1 MTVVVTKDVGG
12 TAKPVGLLY
21 VEPDLQVLDGGAGT
35 ALEAT
40 GLDAALAADLLSACL
55 AHERCGV
62 HLYRSVAARTTSD
75 ELREQYLHFG
85 EETLEH
91 VRILEELIAG
101 AGGDPHYVSP
111 SARAT
116 EKAAAG
122 LLESTWCLGGSV
134 DAMTAELAMVEAVLL
149 AEAKDHGNWEL
160 LGMLAEQMAE
170 GDVRTQLEAAV
181 ATVLAQEDEHYGW
194 ATATRTRMLFT
205 AVTGGVEPPDPGEVR
220 GRGAAQADVAAMT
233 KAELYETAKELDV
246 EGRSQMTKDELAAAV
261 TEETG
266 GRA

>member
-1 MTVVVTKDVGG
+1 MTVVVTRAVGA

-21 VEPDLQVLDGGAGT
+21 VEPELQMADAGSGT
-35 ALEAT
+35 ALEQT
-40 GLDAALAADLLSACL
+40 GLDPARMADLMSACV

-62 HLYRSVAARTTSD
+62 HLYRSVAGRTTMD
-75 ELREQYLHFG
+75 DLRAQYEHFG

-122 LLESTWCLGGSV
+122 LLESTYMLEGSV
-134 DAMTAELAMVEAVLL
+134 DPMTAELAMVEAVVL
-149 AEAKDHGNWEL
+149 AETKDHGNWQL
-160 LGMLAEQMAE
+160 LALLAAQMQP

-181 ATVLAQEDEHYGW
+181 DTVLAQEEEHSGW
-194 ATATRTRMLFT
+194 AAMARTRMLF
-205 AVTGGVEPPDPGEVR
+205 AAITGGLEPPEVTEVR
-220 GRGAAQADVAAMT
+220 GDAVLDLSSMT
-233 KAELYETAKELDV
+233 KDELYTRAQELDI

-261 TEETG
+261 SEQTG
-266 GRA
+266 GKA